1 MAIGISPRY
10 SETQAFENSL
20 PAEIL
25 LLALEAVKA
34 QGWEVGFIS
43 SSRLVA
49 YSSMS
54 MSSWSE
60 KISVTVN
67 NRELT
72 IQSECTSNQVL
83 DWGKNKKNAEA
94 FFRSFYEIRA
104 TLSAE
109 DIQER
114 LKTVEFS
121 KTEDGDLAE
130 ESFETGHG
138 KIKNVWSVFIPTRGY
153 FVTPILLNLNLLI
166 FIVMIGT
173 GVNILQPDTDSL
185 LAWGANFRPLTLAG
199 QAWRLLTSCFLHIG
213 ILHLLFNMYALVY
226 IGLLLELRLGR
237 ARFLAAYLL
246 TGIAG
251 SIASVYWNEL
261 IISAGASGAIFGMYG
276 VFLALLTTNL
286 IEKTAR
292 KNFLAS
298 IVVFVGYNLVAG
310 LRGEIDNAAHIGGL
324 ISGMAAGYVFYFSLL
339 RPALN
344 SWKYGS
350 IAAIAILILFSSIIV
365 YQTTP
370 NNLAEYDRK
379 MEEFAVIEARALEPL
394 RRHESIPDSLL
405 YEQIKITGIPSW
417 HEAMDVIRAADK
429 LDIPE
434 SLRLRNE
441 KLINYCHLRINV
453 YKLVLKSMEEDSQ
466 SYNAQII
473 DYNLQISQIVDE
485 LMAEAGV
492 ESTQD

>member
-1 MAIGISPRY
+1 MAFGISPRY
-10 SETQAFENSL
+10 SETQTFENSL
-20 PAEIL
+20 PTEIL
-25 LLALEAVKA
+25 LLALEALKA

-54 MSSWSE
+54 MNSWSE
-60 KISVTVN
+60 KITVTLN

-83 DWGKNKKNAEA
+83 DWGKNKKNTAA
-94 FFRSFYEIRA
+94 FFKSFYEIRA
-104 TLSAE
+104 TLSVE
-109 DIQER
+109 DIQEK

-121 KTEDGDLAE
+121 KSEDGSPAE
-130 ESFETGHG
+130 ESFETGHD
-138 KIKNVWSVFIPTRGY
+138 KIKNVWSIFIPTKGY

-166 FIVMIGT
+166 FILMITT
-173 GVNILQPDTDSL
+173 GVNIFQPDSDSL
-185 LAWGANFRPLTLAG
+185 LVWGANFRPLTLTG

-213 ILHLLFNMYALVY
+213 ILHLIFNMYALVY

-237 ARFLAAYLL
+237 ARFLAAYILS
-246 TGIAG
+246 GIAG

-324 ISGMAAGYVFYFSLL
+324 ISGMAIGYVFYFSLL
-339 RPALN
+339 RPNLN

-350 IAAIAILILFSSIIV
+350 IAAITILILIV
-365 YQTTP
+365 SVILYKKIP
-370 NNLAEYDRK
+370 NDLPEYDRK
-379 MEEFAVIEARALEPL
+379 MEEFAVIEERALEPL
-394 RRHESIPDSLL
+394 RMDDSTPDSLV
-405 YEQIKITGIPSW
+405 YEKIKNIGIPSW
-417 HEAMDVIRAADK
+417 NEAMNVIRAADK

-434 SLRLRNE
+434 PLRVRNE

-453 YKLVLKSMEEDSQ
+453 YKLVLKSMEENTQ
-466 SYNAQII
+466 SYNSRII
-473 DYNLQISQIVDE
+473 DYNMQINQLVEE